1 MKKLI
6 LLLFIPL
13 VFACSSDSSD
23 NDSNQTFLER
33 YADIV
38 WESAEEEEFYTS
50 FNLNGL
56 TRISEDC
63 LVYAWGI
70 ENPDTGLT
78 WNLLENNYDNIVINL
93 EENGQIDFT
102 SNITISADENTLIE
116 YINDEEIYS
125 AVRTLDNEYYI
136 PKINTKKHPEE
147 HSKT

>member
-38 WESAEEEEFYTS
+38 WESAEEEEFYIS
-50 FNLNGL
+50 FNLNGF

-116 YINDEEIYS
+116 YIDDEEIYS
-125 AVRTLDNEYYI
+125 AVRTSLSNPCE
-136 PKINTKKHPEE
+136 
-147 HSKT
+147 

>member
-38 WESAEEEEFYTS
+38 WESAEEEEFYIS
-50 FNLNGL
+50 FNLNGF

-125 AVRTLDNEYYI
+125 AVRTSLSNPCE
-136 PKINTKKHPEE
+136 
-147 HSKT
+147 

>member
-1 MKKLI
+1 MNKATYDMKKLI
-6 LLLFIPL
+6 LLLFIPF

-38 WESAEEEEFYTS
+38 WESAEEEEFYIS
-50 FNLNGL
+50 FNLNGF

-125 AVRTLDNEYYI
+125 AVRTNLSNPCE
-136 PKINTKKHPEE
+136 
-147 HSKT
+147 